1 MLVLNLIKV
10 FVTNEFTNILISK
23 LRTNGGLT

>member
-10 FVTNEFTNILISK
+10 FVTNEFTNILYSK
-23 LRTNGGLT
+23 IITNGGLT